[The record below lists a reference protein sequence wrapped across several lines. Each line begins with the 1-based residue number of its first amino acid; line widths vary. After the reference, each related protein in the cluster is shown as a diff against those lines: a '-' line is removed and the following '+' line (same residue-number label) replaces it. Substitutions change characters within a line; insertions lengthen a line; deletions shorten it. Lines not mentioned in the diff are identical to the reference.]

1 MYTIPEL
8 RLNLYQDVRIPSAKD
23 LYEKL
28 GMRSVA
34 SAGSVGKD
42 GDFAEPV
49 NVSTDKITDR
59 ERLRTGGVEVI
70 TVAERM
76 GITKQIR
83 EKINQFYTVSIRCTI
98 EIGRYIGK
106 VRIAKNI
113 VIQRYTIK

>member
-42 GDFAEPV
+42 GDFTEPV
-49 NVSTDKITDR
+49 NVSADKITDLAIGQY
-59 ERLRTGGVEVI
+59 ELYKQYDAEMAAKSNSDASSVENDDA
-70 TVAERM
+70 AE
-76 GITKQIR
+76 
-83 EKINQFYTVSIRCTI
+83 
-98 EIGRYIGK
+98 
-106 VRIAKNI
+106 
-113 VIQRYTIK
+113 